1 MTSTRT
7 ALFSALLLAFS
18 LGASAAP
25 LSKVEYKSG
34 KTAIAAKLKAD
45 KLACDAQTGNA
56 KDICIQ
62 EAKGVEKVALA
73 ELEAGYEPSTKH
85 SYDISVAKAKAAF
98 AIAKEKCDDQTGNAK
113 DVCRKEADAAH
124 TTAMAEAKLTEKTT
138 MNNGKAAEKISDA
151 KTTAM
156 DKNASAQKTANTDIR
171 DADYKTATEKCD
183 AFAGDVKAKCVA
195 EAKTRFGK

>member
-1 MTSTRT
+1 MTLTRT
-7 ALFSALLLAFS
+7 TLLSALLLTFS
-18 LGASAAP
+18 FAASAAP
-25 LSKVEYKSG
+25 LSKVEYKTG
-34 KTAIAAKLKAD
+34 KTEIAATLKAG

-56 KDICIQ
+56 KDICIE

-73 ELEAGYEPSTKH
+73 ELQARYEPTTRH
-85 SYDISVAKAKAAF
+85 TYDVGVAKAKAAF
-98 AIAKEKCDDQTGNAK
+98 AVAKEKCDDQTGNAK
-113 DVCRKEADAAH
+113 DVCRKEAAANH
-124 TTAMAEAKLTEKTT
+124 TAAMAEAKLAEKTS
-138 MNNGKAAEKISDA
+138 MNNSTANEKITDA